1 MKPLVEENSKEFVV
15 KGDGPCFLRTTAAH
29 IYGDEEEWTQ
39 LARDLN
45 THQAEYR
52 DIFTEKISADF
63 PVTVQVGVK
72 GETKVL
78 QNSTEYFDWL
88 QESRR
93 AAFMRRG
100 CVDVMAMTNIAHM
113 DIDII
118 IHEDGKKS

>member
-1 MKPLVEENSKEFVV
+1 MDVDIDKKRKREDSMKKNKAPEVVVNQQDPALRELPLCVKPLVEENSKEFLV

-29 IYGDEEEWTQ
+29 LYGDEEEWAQ

-52 DIFTEKISADF
+52 ETYTEKISADF
-63 PVTVQVGVK
+63 PVTVQVGVN

-88 QESRR
+88 
-93 AAFMRRG
+93 
-100 CVDVMAMTNIAHM
+100 
-113 DIDII
+113 
-118 IHEDGKKS
+118 